1 MTISR
6 GGIHAAEKK
15 GREKMVLV
23 GFVSSQKKKLWC
35 VTLQMSSY
43 FMICCLLE
51 TVCRSCCFCL
61 PTKFEISG
69 CKETI
74 AVYFLLIFCSRL

>member
-23 GFVSSQKKKLWC
+23 GFVSSQKKK
-35 VTLQMSSY
+35 TLVCHFADVVIFY
-43 FMICCLLE
+43 DLL
-51 TVCRSCCFCL
+51 
-61 PTKFEISG
+61 P
-69 CKETI
+69 
-74 AVYFLLIFCSRL
+74 A